1 MVWYGNKL
9 RENTRALMA
18 MLEML
23 YINTMLKV
31 KQNNRVMKVAN
42 MVDFVRR
49 KQKQKVISLLK
60 SLF

>member
-1 MVWYGNKL
+1 
-9 RENTRALMA
+9 

-31 KQNNRVMKVAN
+31 KQKNRVMKVAN

-60 SLF
+60 SLFWNIKCFQIYFKAAL

>member
-1 MVWYGNKL
+1 MVTNI
-9 RENTRALMA
+9 RETTRALMA